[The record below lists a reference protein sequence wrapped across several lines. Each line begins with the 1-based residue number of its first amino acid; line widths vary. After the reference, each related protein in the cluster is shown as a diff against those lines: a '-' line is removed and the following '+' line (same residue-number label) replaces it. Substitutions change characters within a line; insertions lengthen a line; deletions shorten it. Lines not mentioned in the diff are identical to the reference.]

1 MKLNS
6 AMKLKTLLLMIGIV
20 VFTGLQLCHQAYAKM
35 DSGNISM
42 TVKNANIAELYEMLS
57 RQHHVNILLSKG
69 VTGEVSI
76 NLYNVTV
83 QEAISSIATAAG
95 YLVENRGNEYVIR
108 VAAEAGKTM
117 VGGLKQLKTF
127 KIQYSNVTK
136 VAEILKKYI
145 SPYGKV
151 DVLVDRQIIVVEDL
165 PEFVQQAEAL
175 LNQLDQ
181 APAQVLIE
189 ARIYSIRLDDT
200 QKLGIDWTKTFAGA
214 GGKGNFGV
222 ENLGQQATNL
232 AIGAAAGPPGLFFN
246 YLNNN
251 IEAQLTM
258 LSNKEK
264 VKTLATPKIL
274 ALEQQESE
282 VIIGARTGY
291 KVTTTINQV
300 TTETIQFLE
309 SGTILKVTPYIDRFG
324 RIMMD
329 IHPQVSAP
337 SFRGLNSEIP
347 SLTTTEVNTRLLV
360 EDGQTIFIGGLID
373 NSVTSSHQ
381 GVPFLEN
388 IPYLGYLFA
397 SDKDVTQNTE
407 TIVLIKP
414 QIVRPRNMSLLT
426 ESNTQV
432 DNFNTISKQKS
443 EKIDDFFKK
452 NYMFRSK

>member
-1 MKLNS
+1 MKPCILS
-6 AMKLKTLLLMIGIV
+6 LTIFLMFASQHLV
-20 VFTGLQLCHQAYAKM
+20 CNPAYGNI
-35 DSGNISM
+35 DSNTISM
-42 TVKNANIAELYEMLS
+42 TVKNTNIAELFEMLS

-69 VTGEVSI
+69 VTGEVSV
-76 NLYNVTV
+76 NLYNVSV

-95 YLVENRGNEYVIR
+95 YLVESRGNEYVIR
-108 VAAEAGKTM
+108 LPTEAGKTT

-127 KIQYSNVTK
+127 KIQYSNISK
-136 VAEILKKYI
+136 VAEILKKYV

-151 DVLVDRQIIVVEDL
+151 EVLIDRQIIVVEDL
-165 PEFVQQAEAL
+165 PEFVQQAETL
-175 LNQLDQ
+175 ITKLDQ

-189 ARIYSIRLDDT
+189 ARIYSISLDDT

-251 IEAQLTM
+251 IEAQLTL
-258 LSNKEK
+258 LSNKGK
-264 VKTLATPKIL
+264 ARALATPKIL

-324 RIMMD
+324 QIMMD

-337 SFRGLNSEIP
+337 SFRGLNNEIP

-381 GVPFLEN
+381 GVPFLED

-397 SDKDVTQNTE
+397 SDKDTTHNTE

-414 QIVRPRNMSLLT
+414 QIIRPRNMALIT
-426 ESNTQV
+426 EPNTQV
-432 DNFNTISKQKS
+432 DNFNIKSKERS

-452 NYMFRSK
+452 NYILRSN

>member
-6 AMKLKTLLLMIGIV
+6 AMKPKTLLLMIGIV

-35 DSGNISM
+35 DSDNISM

-117 VGGLKQLKTF
+117 VGGLKQLRTF
-127 KIQYSNVTK
+127 KIQYSNATK

-165 PEFVQQAEAL
+165 PEFVQQAEVL
-175 LNQLDQ
+175 LNKLDQ
-181 APAQVLIE
+181 EPAQILIE
-189 ARIYSIRLDDT
+189 AKIFSIKLDDN
-200 QKLGIDWTKTFAGA
+200 QKYGLDWTKTFSAA
-214 GGKGNFGV
+214 GGNGNVGV
-222 ENLGQQATNL
+222 ENLGQQAKDL
-232 AIGAAAGPPGLFFN
+232 AIGAVAGPPGLFFN
-246 YLNNN
+246 YFNKNVEVQLNF
-251 IEAQLTM
+251 
-258 LSNKEK
+258 LSSKGK
-264 VKTLATPKIL
+264 VRTLATPKLL
-274 ALEQQESE
+274 ALEHQEAE
-282 VIIGARTGY
+282 VIIGDRRGY
-291 KVTTTINQV
+291 KTTTTINQV
-300 TTETIQFLE
+300 TTENVQFLE
-309 SGTILKVTPYIDRFG
+309 SGVILKVTPYIDRFG
-324 RIMMD
+324 RIMME
-329 IHPQVSAP
+329 IHPEVSSSTLNKESNAP
-337 SFRGLNSEIP
+337 DQQ
-347 SLTTTEVNTRLLV
+347 TTEVTTRLLV
-360 EDGQTIFIGGLID
+360 EDGQTVFIGGLMKND
-373 NSVTSSHQ
+373 ADSDHT
-381 GVPFLEN
+381 GVPFLED
-388 IPYLGYLFA
+388 IPFLGYLFA
-397 SDKDVTQNTE
+397 KEEDTTVNIE

-414 QIVRPRNMSLLT
+414 QIIRANNMALITSP
-426 ESNTQV
+426 NAQV
-432 DNFNTISKQKS
+432 EKFNDKAKQKS